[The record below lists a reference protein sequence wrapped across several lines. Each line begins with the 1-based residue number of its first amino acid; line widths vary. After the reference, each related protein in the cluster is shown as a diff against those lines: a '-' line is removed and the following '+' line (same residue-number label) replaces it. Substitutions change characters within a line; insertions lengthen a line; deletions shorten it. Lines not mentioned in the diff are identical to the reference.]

1 MEEQFTAKLE
11 EAEKELKSLLPED
24 WVPSTTGSEGE
35 KSPNEG
41 DAVEGGPALSD
52 KENTSE
58 NENAEKIAQL
68 TLVVKYLR
76 VSTVC
81 YWSVDILRYYI
92 HTFIHVY

>member
-1 MEEQFTAKLE
+1 MEEQFSAKLE

-24 WVPSTTGSEGE
+24 WVPSTTGSEEE
-35 KSPNEG
+35 KCPNEG
-41 DAVEGGPALSD
+41 DEVEEGPPLSD
-52 KENTSE
+52 KERKLPSD

-81 YWSVDILRYYI
+81 GEVPMGKYCMW
-92 HTFIHVY
+92 